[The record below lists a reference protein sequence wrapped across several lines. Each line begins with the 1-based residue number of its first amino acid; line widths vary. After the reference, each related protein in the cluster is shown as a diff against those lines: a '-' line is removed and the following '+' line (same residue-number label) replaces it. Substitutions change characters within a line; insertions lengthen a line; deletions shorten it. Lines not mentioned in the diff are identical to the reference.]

1 MKLHHPTKRP
11 ASALVLA
18 AFFLCFFLP
27 ASAQARQDP
36 PANSRSKQ
44 SVLDKAQSQLARG
57 ELADAETS
65 LWTLLTANPNDE
77 AALTLLAT
85 IRGRQ
90 QRYPEAEALFH
101 RVLQLNANSL
111 AAHRGLGS
119 VLIAED
125 RADEAIEQC
134 KAALDLAPNDL
145 GLKVEIA
152 HLYAGGGQFQQALS
166 VLQTIP
172 QNRFPTEA
180 IPVKAASLLAL
191 GRGAEA
197 SRLPE
202 QAKNSSSAELDLA
215 EVFLDA
221 KLPDQALR
229 SLEFAG
235 AILKRRSPRFYYLQ
249 GRAARAMGQ
258 TEAALGSLKQALA
271 SDPNSVETLIAIAEL
286 RADQGQHKDAV
297 SELQKA
303 LRLSPDNVV
312 VLRHLVVEATKAGDG
327 QAALDAASALADKGP
342 ENADDL
348 YLAGAAML
356 QQNSAGASTV
366 LEKYVALRADNAKAW
381 LGLGMAYVQQ
391 HKYSEARAPLERSLK
406 LDPNSSEAEYQLGVV
421 AKNVGTSDEAIPHFE
436 RAVKLQP
443 RHAKALWNLGNL
455 YLQSGDLQKAQENL
469 QLAEAI
475 DPNNLETEYDLG
487 LVLSKLGKP
496 ELAREHF
503 DRYRKLKEA
512 QPPADRDAR

>member
-1 MKLHHPTKRP
+1 MKLRHRINRA
-11 ASALVLA
+11 ASSLILA
-18 AFFLCFFLP
+18 AFCLCFSFP
-27 ASAQARQDP
+27 ASAQVRQDP

-44 SVLDKAQSQLARG
+44 SVLAKVQSQLARG
-57 ELADAETS
+57 ELANAETS
-65 LWTLLTANPNDE
+65 LWTLLTTNPNDE

-85 IRGRQ
+85 IRSRQ

-101 RVLQLNANSL
+101 RVLQINANSL

-125 RADEAIEQC
+125 RTDEAIEQC

-152 HLYAGGGQFQQALS
+152 HLYAGGGKFDQALS

-172 QNRFPTEA
+172 QNQFPTEA
-180 IPVKAASLLAL
+180 IAVKAASLLAL
-191 GRGAEA
+191 GRSAAAEH
-197 SRLPE
+197 LPE
-202 QAKNSSSAELDLA
+202 QAKSSSSAELDLA
-215 EVFLDA
+215 EVFLNA

-229 SLEFAG
+229 SLELAG
-235 AILKRRSPRFYYLQ
+235 ATLQRPPARFYYLQ
-249 GRAARAMGQ
+249 GRAFQAKGQ
-258 TEAALGSLKQALA
+258 EEAALGSMKQALA
-271 SDPNSVETLIAIAEL
+271 ADPNSVATLVAIAEL
-286 RADQGQHKDAV
+286 HAQHDQHKDAV

-303 LRLSPDNVV
+303 LLLSPENVV

-327 QAALDAASALADKGP
+327 QASLDAASALAARSP
-342 ENADDL
+342 ENPDDL
-348 YLAGAAML
+348 YLSGAAML
-356 QQNSAGASTV
+356 QQNSSGASKV

-391 HKYSEARAPLERSLK
+391 HKYAEARGPLERSVE
-406 LDPNSSEAEYQLGVV
+406 LDPDIAEAEFQLGVV
-421 AKNVGTSDEAIPHFE
+421 AKNVGTSDEAIQHFQ
-436 RAVKLQP
+436 RAVRLQP
-443 RHAKALWNLGNL
+443 RHAKALWSLGNL
-455 YLQSGDLQKAQENL
+455 YLQSGDLQKAQETL
-469 QLAEAI
+469 QLAETI
-475 DPNNLETEYDLG
+475 DSNNVETEYDLG